1 MKQILFTWGV
11 AMVLFLA
18 VAVLCVGF
26 IFSPVKDG
34 NKDNYVA
41 LPASSLVGLKLQGES
56 WRRYP
61 NYVIGLGAA
70 AAISFGGA
78 IFCIYN
84 ITKAKEAE

>member
-1 MKQILFTWGV
+1 MKKILLTWGV
-11 AMVLFLA
+11 MMVLNLA
-18 VAVLCVGF
+18 VAVVCVGC
-26 IFSPVKDG
+26 IFAPVKEG
-34 NKDNYVA
+34 NKDNMVG

-70 AAISFGGA
+70 AVLSFGNA
-78 IFCIYN
+78 VFCIYN

>member
-1 MKQILFTWGV
+1 MKQILLTWGV

-26 IFSPVKDG
+26 IFSPVKEG
-34 NKDNYVA
+34 NKDSYVA
-41 LPASSLVGLKLQGES
+41 LPASSLTGLKLQGES

-70 AAISFGGA
+70 AVLSFGGA
-78 IFCIYN
+78 AFSAYN
-84 ITKAKEAE
+84 LTKEKTK